1 MLLKS
6 LEGKEKYFEE
16 SIPKLFSSKRIQI
29 VALRETVD
37 PCIFR
42 TDVEGLDVVSTRAG
56 FKNEQ
61 VISRSIIFMRKLVAA
76 ERRTGKYLLRS
87 LLGNVPYTD
96 SARKKVNIDNCSL
109 NQNLCGLCID
119 CTLFGFTRAEG
130 IVRKSRVEYGTAYS
144 IREYE
149 KIYEVFNWNAI
160 QEETQSPGQSFGDIE
175 VIKPGVVYPTV
186 TTLHSVTEKE
196 FIYYLWVLLNTRR
209 FGAITSRTGRMST
222 EVVGIIFANSE
233 PLSSL
238 ELTMAYYDALKDAG
252 LIDSEVLSNSQLAK
266 FSDGIIEDLLKKN
279 SDYVEFMNL
288 NETKKLIDE
297 VRQKLFSNSNKWKE
311 FIEEFEKETEKT
323 NLSLL
328 KALNESTKSSKK

>member
-1 MLLKS
+1 MLLDS
-6 LEGKEKYFEE
+6 LKGKEKYFEE
-16 SIPKLFSSKRIQI
+16 QIPKLFSSKRIQV

-56 FKNEQ
+56 IKNND

-87 LLGNVPYTD
+87 ILGHVPHLDNAKKLAKTD
-96 SARKKVNIDNCSL
+96 KCSL

-130 IVRKSRVEYGTAYS
+130 IVRKSRVEYGTTYS

-149 KIYEVFNWNAI
+149 KIYEVYNWNAI
-160 QEETQSPGQSFGDIE
+160 QEDTQSPGQAFGDIE

-196 FIYYLWVLLNTRR
+196 FLYYLWVILNTRR
-209 FGAITSRTGRMST
+209 FGAVTSRTGRMST
-222 EVVGIIFANSE
+222 EIVSIIFANSE

-238 ELTMAYYDALKDAG
+238 ELTMAYHDVLKDEG
-252 LIDSEVLSNSQLAK
+252 LTDVEVLSNVQLAK
-266 FSDGIIEDLLKKN
+266 YSDDIIKELVKKN
-279 SDYVEFMNL
+279 SDLIEFM
-288 NETKKLIDE
+288 TYDE
-297 VRQKLFSNSNKWKE
+297 VQILLSEAKEKYFSNEAWES
-311 FIEEFEKETEKT
+311 FIKDLEEETEKL
-323 NLSLL
+323 NL
-328 KALNESTKSSKK
+328 KFYEDFKKKQ